1 MNQKQTAENPLAQ
14 DFDFGPLLRFAF
26 PTIVMMLFMGLYT
39 TVDTVFVARF
49 VNTDALSAM
58 NIACPVINL
67 TVGLGTML
75 AAGGSAILARK
86 MGEGRDM
93 RAAQDF
99 TWIVCAGTVL
109 GLLITLLGVCFLD
122 PLIWWLGASRL
133 LFSYCRE
140 YLLIILLFTPA
151 GILQVLFQ
159 NFIITAGRPGFGMVL
174 SVSAGAANLLLDY
187 LFMVPFRM
195 GIRGAALGTGIGY
208 LIPALAGLFFFAGNR
223 GTLKFCMPKPEV
235 PVLAECCLNGFSEL
249 VSQMAA
255 AVTTFCFNRVM
266 MSLSGENGVAA
277 VTIMIYTEFL
287 LNTLYIGFSMGVA
300 PIISY
305 RYGQGGRACLK
316 RILKQCIFFILVVSV
331 VVFALSM
338 VFGTPLAGIFAL
350 PGTPVHDIARRGFRI
365 FPFGF
370 LFCGIN
376 IFASAF
382 FTALSD
388 GRVSAV
394 ISLLRSLL
402 LLLFFLFTLPLLW
415 QEAGVWLAVPMAEL
429 VTMLVSAVFLW
440 KSMG

>member
-1 MNQKQTAENPLAQ
+1 
-14 DFDFGPLLRFAF
+14 
-26 PTIVMMLFMGLYT
+26 
-39 TVDTVFVARF
+39 
-49 VNTDALSAM
+49 
-58 NIACPVINL
+58 
-67 TVGLGTML
+67 
-75 AAGGSAILARK
+75 
-86 MGEGRDM
+86 M